1 MTVSLINYQARG
13 LTFRGLTDHCVGKQG
28 KNIDLHNKAKK
39 PGSKSDWS
47 KFKTY
52 QKSIKQSLRST
63 RNKYYADFSEES
75 LKENPK
81 KFWAH
86 IKHLKILEC
95 QTLKL
100 MKT

>member
-13 LTFRGLTDHCVGKQG
+13 FTFRGLTDHCVSKQG
-28 KNIDLHNKAKK
+28 KNKDYNKAKK
-39 PGSKSDWS
+39 SGSKSDWL

-52 QKSIKQSLRST
+52 QKSVKQSLRSA

-81 KFWAH
+81 RFW
-86 IKHLKILEC
+86 L
-95 QTLKL
+95 T
-100 MKT
+100 